1 MAYTVNKA
9 QTTNNDRRTG
19 SHIYPGTF
27 LAEVMHNQDPQK
39 AGRLWVYI
47 SEFGYDKKDP
57 ASWVVVSYASPFYGI
72 SPHTAPVPPST
83 SSSGTAMGGFAGGPS
98 EVAQRQQQEQ
108 EQPVTTYGFWAIP
121 PDVGVKVLCTFVEG
135 NSTYGY
141 WYAIVPTISHSMI
154 PAMGAPDGK
163 SPVMDI
169 NPLSPKIPTTEDLD
183 SLERQPYQPLVQQF
197 TTQGIA
203 EDPLR
208 GPITSSSFRESPSR
222 VFGISSQVTPESP
235 GHTFVMDDGD
245 AQGKNKLIRLRTSGG
260 NQISMHDDTG
270 MIYLINAQGT
280 GWIEISPS
288 GQIDVFGAEGIN
300 LATPKSINLH
310 ATENVNIHA
319 GNCVKIV
326 GMKGTKVMGGEEL
339 QLHGKKT
346 MIEGVDS
353 LHVHS
358 CGEMMYTSYGDIH
371 MKAFNYFCLK
381 GKCFYWNSCTAKEAE
396 QVPPEKPQ
404 DVSGY
409 QTTVTR
415 APSKEPYK
423 EHDNGQSQ
431 GGGSASAGGTGAS
444 GGGGS
449 ATDAGGMFGGIT
461 GGGPAALNNPVTM
474 SNFANPKT
482 TTQLAGGTLAGA
494 GGLTGLAAM
503 SDPSSPFRA
512 TASAGITPTN
522 SVSSYGMNFNGGKPT
537 SVAIA
542 PSATIASPSAAR
554 NTTMQGAVR
563 TSSGTSVS
571 STYTAATTVSG
582 GPGAPLYTKPSTIT
596 INTSTTSQVGPNPS
610 TTSTTTQNI
619 DTSTAAA
626 NPYLGRGGQQPVG
639 ADSALANVE
648 TPGQQPTG
656 VFGSQNPA
664 DQTLTGNTPAQE
676 ASNALGQMG
685 GMSPS
690 SDLPAAPGGGGTGCF
705 AQGDNCERPADQTGG
720 SGAPGGNAQPGQKN
734 FTPPDELKNDPEF
747 QKKLAEMK
755 AKYPGLTDQQIYNVI
770 GGESGFNFAAVNSQS
785 GATGAFQ
792 FIPSTAAGLGYST
805 AQIQAMTPAQQL
817 GVYDQYLAS
826 NGYKGGALGI
836 MQAAPKYAGAS
847 GNTIVYQR
855 GSAAWNQNP
864 GWRGSDGNITVDSIN
879 RYYGY

>member
-1 MAYTVNKA
+1 MSILNKYNTVNA
-9 QTTNNDRRTG
+9 DNRTG
-19 SHIYPGTF
+19 IN
-27 LAEVMHNQDPQK
+27 LAHGVYEAIVMENRDALLMGRLAVYIPELGGNVSDPQ
-39 AGRLWVYI
+39 
-47 SEFGYDKKDP
+47 
-57 ASWVVVSYASPFYGI
+57 SWKTVRYASPFYGI
-72 SPHTAPVPPST
+72 TPYKDAQLIPGGGSANWGKPGATEPRDAGSQGQQQQQQPPITSYGMWAVPPDLGVT
-83 SSSGTAMGGFAGGPS
+83 VLVMFAGGDLN
-98 EVAQRQQQEQ
+98 R
-108 EQPVTTYGFWAIP
+108 GFWFA
-121 PDVGVKVLCTFVEG
+121 C
-135 NSTYGY
+135 
-141 WYAIVPTISHSMI
+141 VPTVSHGMV
-154 PAMGAPDGK
+154 PAIGAPDGK
-163 SPVMDI
+163 TPMAEF
-169 NPLSPKIPTTEDLD
+169 NPIDPQVPTTEDLT
-183 SLERQPYQPLVQQF
+183 SIQREPYEPLVSAL
-197 TTQGIA
+197 TAQGIN

-208 GPITSSSFRESPSR
+208 GPITSSSFREAPSN
-222 VFGISSQVTPESP
+222 VFGISSKG
-235 GHTFVMDDGD
+235 GHTFVMDDGS
-245 AQGKNKLIRLRTSGG
+245 QEGTSKLIRLRTAGG
-260 NQISMHDDTG
+260 NQITMHDDTG
-270 MIYLINAQGT
+270 MIYMINAQGT

-288 GQIDVFGAEGIN
+288 GQIDVFGAAGIN
-300 LATPKSINLH
+300 MATNGEINLH
-310 ATENVNIHA
+310 ADKNVNIHA
-319 GNCVKIV
+319 GECVKIV

-358 CGEMMYTSYGDIH
+358 CKEMMFTSFGDIH

-396 QVPPEKPQ
+396 QVPPEKPA

-409 QTTVTR
+409 QTTVAR
-415 APSKEPYK
+415 APAHEPYK

-431 GGGSASAGGTGAS
+431 GGGGGAPAGGTGAA

-449 ATDAGGMFGGIT
+449 ATDAGGMFGGIA
-461 GGGPAALNNPVTM
+461 GGGPAALNNPVTT
-474 SNFANPKT
+474 SNFANPKAK
-482 TTQLAGGTLAGA
+482 TQLTGGSLADA
-494 GGLTGLAAM
+494 GGLSGLASM

-522 SVSSYGMNFNGGKPT
+522 SVSSYGMNFNGGTPN

-542 PSATIASPSAAR
+542 PSASIAAPSAAR

-563 TSSGTSVS
+563 TSTGTSVS
-571 STYTAATTVSG
+571 STYTASTTVSG
-582 GPGAPLYTKPSTIT
+582 GPGAPLYTKPSSIT
-596 INTSTTSQVGPNPS
+596 VNTSTTTQVGPNAS
-610 TTSTTTQNI
+610 TTNTTTQNI
-619 DTSTAAA
+619 DPSSVAA

-639 ADSALANVE
+639 ADPALANVE

-664 DQTLTGNTPAQE
+664 DQALTGATPAQE

-685 GMSPS
+685 GMVPS

-705 AQGDNCERPADQTGG
+705 AQGDNCERPADETGG
-720 SGAPGGNAQPGQKN
+720 PGGAGNAQPGQRN

-792 FIPSTAAGLGYST
+792 FTPSTAAGLGYST

-817 GVYDQYLAS
+817 GVYDQYLSS
-826 NGYKGGALGI
+826 NGYKGGSLGI
-836 MQAAPKYAGAS
+836 MQAAPAYAGAS

-864 GWRGSDGNITVDSIN
+864 GWRGSDGNITVNSIN